1 MPPPDFELFQ
11 MTDTQSAI
19 VGRTLGRYQLLASV
33 ARGGMGQVWLGRLQG
48 ARGFHKLVAVKT
60 LLAPEDEAGRFE
72 RMLLEEARIASLI
85 HHPNVVH
92 TLELGEDDATLYMV
106 MEWVDGEPLTHV
118 LAKSKERGGL
128 PINIA
133 ANIIAQTLRGLH
145 AAHELCDSS
154 GASLG
159 VVHRDVSPHN
169 VLVTY
174 SGTAKLLDFG
184 IAKATKQKSVATVT
198 GEVKGKFAYMAPE
211 QVLGTAIDRRTDLFA
226 VGIMLYTLTVGRHP
240 FKHHNDAGVLHAITS
255 ESPAP
260 RPSSF
265 VPDYPPA
272 LEAVVMR
279 SLEKDIERRFAN
291 ADEMRHAL
299 ELAVP
304 AASAMGDPAVGKY
317 MGEIL
322 GENATARREA
332 VRRTLLRA
340 DAHTPNPSAS
350 ALATGSQSVGS
361 LGAVA
366 VDRRGTGSG
375 VSGSG
380 VSASNTATPGGAA
393 RTVSR
398 LDSKLPL
405 ARSRKRYQAALVA
418 AVAIAGAAVF
428 VAAKALVIPSS
439 AVDSRPATAS
449 PVVPV
454 AEPEKVP
461 LPVSPEAPLPAGSV
475 REPEPAVTALASAKP
490 VPSQRPA
497 AKAKRDPKP
506 AAPAGGDLIAPDYAR

>member
-1 MPPPDFELFQ
+1 

-19 VGRTLGRYQLLASV
+19 VGKTLGRYQLLASV

-60 LLAPEDEAGRFE
+60 LLPAADQTGRFE

-85 HHPNVVH
+85 HHANVVH
-92 TLELGEDDATLYMV
+92 TLELGEDDGTLYLV

-118 LAKSKERGGL
+118 LAKAKERGGM
-128 PINIA
+128 PRDIA
-133 ANIIAQTLRGLH
+133 ANLIGQTLRGLH
-145 AAHELCDSS
+145 AAHELCDPS

-184 IAKATKQKSVATVT
+184 IAKATKQKSSATVT

-211 QVLGTAIDRRTDLFA
+211 QVLGTVIDRRTDLFA
-226 VGIMLYTLTVGRHP
+226 IGIMLYTLTVGRHP
-240 FKHHNDAGVLHAITS
+240 FKHHNDAGVLNAITNDT
-255 ESPAP
+255 PAP
-260 RPSSF
+260 RPSTF

-272 LEAVVMR
+272 LEAVVMKA
-279 SLEKDIERRFAN
+279 LEKDVERRFAT
-291 ADEMRHAL
+291 AEEMRLAL

-304 AASAMGDPAVGKY
+304 AAAASGDAAVGKFI
-317 MGEIL
+317 GEL
-322 GENATARREA
+322 LADSATARREA

-340 DAHTPNPSAS
+340 DTQAVAGGTPFPN
-350 ALATGSQSVGS
+350 GSQSVGS

-375 VSGSG
+375 VSLAGSG
-380 VSASNTATPGGAA
+380 VVSTPVATG
-393 RTVSR
+393 RTGMR

-418 AVAIAGAAVF
+418 AMAVAGVAVF
-428 VAAKALVIPSS
+428 VAAKSLTGPG
-439 AVDSRPATAS
+439 ATGSPRAAAS
-449 PVVPV
+449 PVVLTQEVVDVPRSAAVPAPAPV
-454 AEPEKVP
+454 VPDASIAPESEPPPVP
-461 LPVSPEAPLPAGSV
+461 QAS
-475 REPEPAVTALASAKP
+475 SAKP
-490 VPSQRPA
+490 VSTPA
-497 AKAKRDPKP
+497 PRAAVKPKRESKA
-506 AAPAGGDLIAPDYAR
+506 AGSVDLIAPDYAR